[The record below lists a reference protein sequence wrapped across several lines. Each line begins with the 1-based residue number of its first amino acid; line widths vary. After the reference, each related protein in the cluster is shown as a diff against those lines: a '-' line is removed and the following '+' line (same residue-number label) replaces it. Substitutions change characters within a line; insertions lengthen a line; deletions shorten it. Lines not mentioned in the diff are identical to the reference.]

1 MFLLINVVEQ
11 TEKLPEILEGFAK
24 AGVRGTTILGSTGMG
39 RVLMASGAQ
48 VPAAKEASQALKSG
62 EASNRTT
69 FTVVANQQTLDAAI
83 NVINDCC
90 GDLNQPGKGIIAVV
104 PLHFV
109 DGVS

>member
-1 MFLLINVVEQ
+1 MFLLINVIEQ
-11 TEKLPEILEGFAK
+11 IEKLPAILEGFAK

-39 RVLMASGAQ
+39 RILMASGAQ
-48 VPAAKEASQALKSG
+48 VPAAKEASQAIASV
-62 EASNRTT
+62 ESSNRTT
-69 FTVVANQQTLDAAI
+69 FTVVGNQQVLDAAI
-83 NVINDCC
+83 SVIKDCC